1 MVLQRA
7 FYWQKEIK
15 RGEAGSGRTDIE
27 EMKNEE
33 RTE

>member
-7 FYWQKEIK
+7 FYWEKEIK
-15 RGEAGSGRTDIE
+15 RGEASSERTDIE